1 MLTNILLLFL
11 IFLILSIIGCGIYI
25 YIKYVK
31 PFFNDNSAKKM
42 KKNVLSE
49 MEELNRI
56 IDKMF

>member
-1 MLTNILLLFL
+1 M
-11 IFLILSIIGCGIYI
+11 IGCGIYI